1 MLPVSGNVRVLSK
14 KKNHAKV
21 TNTHSKNK
29 FPRVVKEKKMYRGHH
44 HGVFGGGRGFRQS
57 LRRV

>member
-29 FPRVVKEKKMYRGHH
+29 FLRVVKEKKN
-44 HGVFGGGRGFRQS
+44 V
-57 LRRV
+57 

>member
-29 FPRVVKEKKMYRGHH
+29 FLRVVKEKKKCI
-44 HGVFGGGRGFRQS
+44 GVTTMGCLVVAVVSGN
-57 LRRV
+57 L